1 MRLTILS
8 ISFYFV
14 LLFTLNLYGES
25 SNINPGDEIEQDTSL
40 YVPTKS
46 PWGAVLRSAVLPGW
60 GQVYNESYWKVPV
73 FLGIGGW
80 FVYNYMWNDDRY
92 QENRLGYIQTNN
104 LVDKSQRDFYRDQR
118 DEFAIYLG
126 LTYLAMLVDSY
137 VDAQLYDFSVD
148 EDDIINNRQYR
159 LNIKIMF

>member
-1 MRLTILS
+1 MGLHAESKKFNT
-8 ISFYFV
+8 
-14 LLFTLNLYGES
+14 GEEV
-25 SNINPGDEIEQDTSL
+25 DQDTAL
-40 YVPTKS
+40 YIPTKS

-80 FVYNYMWNDDRY
+80 FVYNFMWNDDRY
-92 QENRLGYIQTNN
+92 QENRLAYIRTNN
-104 LVDKSQRDFYRDQR
+104 LVDRSQRDFYRDQR

-126 LTYLAMLVDSY
+126 LTYLAMLVDAY

-148 EDDIINNRQYR
+148 EDDIMNKKQYR
-159 LNIKIMF
+159 LNLKIMF